1 MTIIDG
7 KAALRRKKSKILDID
22 PGLDDGKYITV
33 QIQLDNGEVVIGH
46 YSRHCW
52 VQAPYDLAAQ
62 AAEKMSRPPVA
73 VIGKRLVPS
82 Q

>member
-1 MTIIDG
+1 
-7 KAALRRKKSKILDID
+7 
-22 PGLDDGKYITV
+22 
-33 QIQLDNGEVVIGH
+33 LDNGEVVIGH